1 MTAVSFP
8 CICYNI
14 NVYALKTPSKG
25 SLAAPWI
32 AEHVKVHEAFLF
44 NVAMPMSILRVR
56 SRDGFTTLG
65 VRSGCIVTDL
75 KHTILWFRSPVRCV
89 LLTHRGPNL
98 DNVTIVTTTITSTV
112 PSPNCKGTAWNT
124 QPTGFLPRRLEYAAN
139 RVLAATLQIHHR
151 RVGNNDGGLLT
162 FRQIWCQIWIHCD
175 SVAKWSKA
183 SLALDARH
191 LGLLNAICEIYHFS
205 TKP

>member
-1 MTAVSFP
+1 MSLFCVAGTFESITGLFPSSKNNNTVMTAVSFP

-56 SRDGFTTLG
+56 SRDGFKTLG

-75 KHTILWFRSPVRCV
+75 KHPFLWFRSPVRCV

-112 PSPNCKGTAWNT
+112 PAPNCKGTAWNK

-139 RVLAATLQIHHR
+139 RVLAATLHSSNDFQPWNDR
-151 RVGNNDGGLLT
+151 RFCKSPN
-162 FRQIWCQIWIHCD
+162 
-175 SVAKWSKA
+175 
-183 SLALDARH
+183 
-191 LGLLNAICEIYHFS
+191 HFAVL
-205 TKP
+205 